1 MNYYITAMPTQH
13 QTFDLEARGPWAA
26 RIAGIDAW
34 LPQTQCTHC
43 GYPRCR
49 DYAEAIARGTAA
61 INQCPPGGEV
71 TLAGLARLLDRPR
84 LPLSPAYG
92 AHTPRVRAKI
102 DEAACIGCRKCL
114 EVCPVDAIV
123 GARRLMHDV
132 IAAECTGCELC
143 LPPCPVDC
151 IRLIPAAPPPQAG
164 RWPDYT
170 DEEVQRARRRCE
182 QRLAR
187 RARRHLP
194 TIAPVRAAGARPD
207 SAGKKAE
214 IRAAVARVRTKRRA
228 HAVRRVENV

>member
-13 QTFDLEARGPWAA
+13 QTLDLEAPDPWAV

-34 LPQTQCTHC
+34 LPQTQCTRC
-43 GYPRCR
+43 GYPHCR
-49 DYAEAIARGTAA
+49 EYAEAIARGTAA
-61 INQCPPGGEV
+61 INQCPPGGEA
-71 TLAGLARLLDRPR
+71 TLVGLARLLDRPR
-84 LPLSPAYG
+84 LPLNPAYG
-92 AHTPRVRAKI
+92 AHTPRVRAEI

-123 GARRLMHDV
+123 GARRLMHSV

-151 IRLIPAAPPPQAG
+151 IRLTPVATPSQPG
-164 RWPDYT
+164 RWPEYE
-170 DEEVQRARRRCE
+170 DEEVRRARRRCE

-187 RARRHLP
+187 RARRRMP
-194 TIAPVRAAGARPD
+194 AIAPVRAVEARPD
-207 SAGKKAE
+207 SASKKAE

-228 HAVRRVENV
+228 HAVRRAENV